1 MVIDKIENYK
11 LYEGLGERIAKG
23 LKYIKDTDLLQ
34 TESGTYKID
43 GDNIFA
49 MVQEYDTKELC
60 DAKLEGHF
68 KYIDIQ
74 YVIRGV
80 ERMGVTP
87 MRDQALISKND
98 EDDYAF
104 YEGDAPLFVVEAGMF
119 AIFFPGDLHM
129 PCIKVNEISNV
140 KKVVV
145 KVRV

>member
-23 LKYIKDTDLLQ
+23 LKYIKDTDLAQIEL
-34 TESGTYKID
+34 GTYKID

-80 ERMGVTP
+80 ERMGVTS
-87 MRDQALISKND
+87 MRDQALISKNY

-104 YEGDAPLFVVEAGMF
+104 YEGDAPLFKVEAGMF
-119 AIFFPGDLHM
+119 AIFFPEDLHM
-129 PCIKVNEISNV
+129 PCIKDNEISNV
-140 KKVVV
+140 KKVVI